1 MPLGEVRLPVNGF
14 DAHLLHQGA
23 HLHSTAW
30 MAFHAREITEHS
42 AAGKGSRECSIEGIC
57 SARHNA
63 SRETAGEQDEP
74 SQLDFTGF
82 GTDGLVLSLP
92 IPPFGAAS
100 DPPLT
105 RQCLHP
111 LIVRKI
117 VAAVKA
123 RQVYAG
129 WHKPPRFERNLIII
143 GGSARRSSP
152 GRGGTA

>member
-1 MPLGEVRLPVNGF
+1 
-14 DAHLLHQGA
+14 
-23 HLHSTAW
+23 
-30 MAFHAREITEHS
+30 MAFHAREIAERS
-42 AAGKGSRECSIEGIC
+42 AAGKGVGECSIEGIC
-57 SARHNA
+57 SARNNA

-100 DPPLT
+100 DPPMT
-105 RQCLHP
+105 RQRLHP
-111 LIVRKI
+111 LIVWKI

-129 WHKPPRFERNLIII
+129 WHKPPRFERNLIVIG

-152 GRGGTA
+152 GGGGTA